1 MLHHYACITI
11 QVANLKDSNKIIYCI
26 IQLLFLFQAAQTS
39 RMDKADILELT
50 VSYLK
55 LLNFEES
62 ETARATQR
70 QYKAGY
76 TSCARVALK
85 FIQESTTVNQIVKTN
100 MEEFLTNQSCEPTQT
115 NSSEYNRRLNGLNS
129 AGSYT
134 CNQVTQEPIHI
145 QIPTSSFS
153 KSAPPFSTRTKINTL
168 MLADQCA
175 HLHKD
180 TVQSRPYA
188 TSVNELSCALNIF
201 GEIGTDT
208 THPLNLSAASDSSL
222 NGGDVWRPW

>member
-1 MLHHYACITI
+1 ML
-11 QVANLKDSNKIIYCI
+11 LLF
-26 IQLLFLFQAAQTS
+26 IQLLFLLQAAQTS

-55 LLNFEES
+55 LVNFEEN
-62 ETARATQR
+62 EAARATKR

-115 NSSEYNRRLNGLNS
+115 DSSEYNRRLNGLNS
-129 AGSYT
+129 AGTS
-134 CNQVTQEPIHI
+134 NQVTQEPIHI
-145 QIPTSSFS
+145 QIPTASFS

-175 HLHKD
+175 HIHKD
-180 TVQSRPYA
+180 TVQSRPYVP
-188 TSVNELSCALNIF
+188 SVNELSCALNIF

>member
-26 IQLLFLFQAAQTS
+26 IQLLFRLQAAQTS

-55 LLNFEES
+55 LMNFEEC

-100 MEEFLTNQSCEPTQT
+100 MEEFLTNRSCEPTQT
-115 NSSEYNRRLNGLNS
+115 DSSEYNRRLNGLNS
-129 AGSYT
+129 T
-134 CNQVTQEPIHI
+134 CNHVTQEPIHI
-145 QIPTSSFS
+145 QVPSASFS
-153 KSAPPFSTRTKINTL
+153 KSVPHFSTSTRINTL
-168 MLADQCA
+168 MLADQCV
-175 HLHKD
+175 HPHKD
-180 TVQSRPYA
+180 AVQSRPYA
-188 TSVNELSCALNIF
+188 SSVDELSCALNIF
-201 GEIGTDT
+201 GEIGTET

>member
-1 MLHHYACITI
+1 MCNI
-11 QVANLKDSNKIIYCI
+11 QVIFIEKAISCCKLSQFYYCI
-26 IQLLFLFQAAQTS
+26 IQQLFLLQAAQTS

-55 LLNFEES
+55 LVNFEES
-62 ETARATQR
+62 EAARATKR

-85 FIQESTTVNQIVKTN
+85 FVQESTTVNQIVKTN
-100 MEEFLTNQSCEPTQT
+100 MEEFLTNQSCEPTHRE
-115 NSSEYNRRLNGLNS
+115 SSEYNRRLNGLNS
-129 AGSYT
+129 T
-134 CNQVTQEPIHI
+134 CNQLTQEPIHI
-145 QIPTSSFS
+145 QIPTASFS
-153 KSAPPFSTRTKINTL
+153 KSVPPFSTRTKINTL

-180 TVQSRPYA
+180 TDQSRPYVS
-188 TSVNELSCALNIF
+188 SVNELSCALNIF

>member
-1 MLHHYACITI
+1 ME
-11 QVANLKDSNKIIYCI
+11 
-26 IQLLFLFQAAQTS
+26 
-39 RMDKADILELT
+39 KADILELT

-55 LLNFEES
+55 LVNFEES
-62 ETARATQR
+62 ETARATKR

-100 MEEFLTNQSCEPTQT
+100 MEEFLTNQSCELTQT
-115 NSSEYNRRLNGLNS
+115 NSSEYNRRLNSLKS
-129 AGSYT
+129 AGSCSFT
-134 CNQVTQEPIHI
+134 CNQATQEPIHI

-153 KSAPPFSTRTKINTL
+153 KGVPPFSTRTRTNTL
-168 MLADQCA
+168 MLADQCL

-180 TVQSRPYA
+180 TVQSRPYV
-188 TSVNELSCALNIF
+188 SSEDERSCALDVF
-201 GEIGTDT
+201 DEIGTET

-222 NGGDVWRPW
+222 NGADVWRPW

>member
-1 MLHHYACITI
+1 MSSF
-11 QVANLKDSNKIIYCI
+11 LKDGNKIIYCI
-26 IQLLFLFQAAQTS
+26 IQLLFLLQASQTS

-55 LLNFEES
+55 LMNFEEN
-62 ETARATQR
+62 EAARATQR

-100 MEEFLTNQSCEPTQT
+100 MEEFLTNQSCKPTQT
-115 NSSEYNRRLNGLNS
+115 DSSEYNRRLNGLNS
-129 AGSYT
+129 AGT

-145 QIPTSSFS
+145 QIPTASFS
-153 KSAPPFSTRTKINTL
+153 KRVPPFSTRTRVNTL

-180 TVQSRPYA
+180 TIQSRPYVS
-188 TSVNELSCALNIF
+188 SVNELSCALNIF
-201 GEIGTDT
+201 DEIGTDT